1 MTEYALEINGLK
13 KVYDNDVE
21 ALKGIDLKITKGD
34 FFALLGPNGAGKS
47 STIGIISSITNKTD
61 GIIKIFGID
70 IDQDF
75 PKAKSFLGVVA
86 QEINFSQFEKV
97 EDIVIT
103 QAGFYGIPKDIAK
116 ERCKNLLK
124 KLSLWDKRHDQ
135 ARSLSGGQ
143 KRRVMI
149 AKALVHEPKL
159 LILDEPTAGVDIELR
174 REMWDFLSDINK
186 KGTTIILTTHYLEE
200 AEQHCN
206 NIAIID
212 DGSIVEDTSMKE
224 LLSRLSI
231 QSFVLD
237 LENEI
242 QELPNL
248 PIFDLKSQDSK
259 TLTATL
265 TKDDDLNS
273 LFAGPMYR
281 QAMKELKIKTECRF
295 KNRGPSHII
304 GIESRGFVMGAVLAY
319 AMKLPFVMVRKAG
332 AKYPGEL
339 LEESYTL
346 EYGEAT
352 LTLQTGLLGHTDR
365 CIVVDDLIATGGSVL
380 ATKRLIEQTG
390 ASVLGV
396 STVIDLEYVRK
407 EPLHLD
413 IAYLERIK

>member
-1 MTEYALEINGLK
+1 MSEYALEITGLK
-13 KVYDNDVE
+13 KVYDNNVE

-61 GIIKIFGID
+61 GNIKIFGVD
-70 IDQDF
+70 IDQNF

-116 ERCKNLLK
+116 ARCKNLLK
-124 KLSLWDKRHDQ
+124 KLSLWDKRQDQ
-135 ARSLSGGQ
+135 ARNLSGGQ
-143 KRRVMI
+143 KRRLMI

-212 DGSIVEDTSMKE
+212 EGSIVEDTSMKE

-273 LFAGPMYR
+273 LFDKLSEHG
-281 QAMKELKIKTECRF
+281 IKVKSMRNEQ
-295 KNRGPSHII
+295 NR
-304 GIESRGFVMGAVLAY
+304 
-319 AMKLPFVMVRKAG
+319 
-332 AKYPGEL
+332 
-339 LEESYTL
+339 LEEL
-346 EYGEAT
+346 FI
-352 LTLQTGLLGHTDR
+352 GL
-365 CIVVDDLIATGGSVL
+365 V
-380 ATKRLIEQTG
+380 
-390 ASVLGV
+390 
-396 STVIDLEYVRK
+396 K
-407 EPLHLD
+407 EKD
-413 IAYLERIK
+413 GN

>member
-1 MTEYALEINGLK
+1 MSEYALEITGLK

-61 GIIKIFGID
+61 GNIKIFGVD
-70 IDQDF
+70 IDQNF
-75 PKAKSFLGVVA
+75 PRAKSFLGVVA

-116 ERCKNLLK
+116 ARCENLLK
-124 KLSLWDKRHDQ
+124 KLSLWDKRQDQ
-135 ARSLSGGQ
+135 ARNLSGGQ
-143 KRRVMI
+143 KRRLMI

-212 DGSIVEDTSMKE
+212 EGSIVEDTSMKE

-237 LENEI
+237 LEHEI

-248 PIFDLKSQDSK
+248 SIFDLKSQDSK
-259 TLTATL
+259 TLIATL
-265 TKDDDLNS
+265 TKDDDLNT
-273 LFAGPMYR
+273 LFNKLSEHG
-281 QAMKELKIKTECRF
+281 IKVKSMRNEQ
-295 KNRGPSHII
+295 NR
-304 GIESRGFVMGAVLAY
+304 
-319 AMKLPFVMVRKAG
+319 
-332 AKYPGEL
+332 
-339 LEESYTL
+339 LEEL
-346 EYGEAT
+346 F
-352 LTLQTGLLGHTDR
+352 
-365 CIVVDDLIATGGSVL
+365 I
-380 ATKRLIEQTG
+380 RL
-390 ASVLGV
+390 V
-396 STVIDLEYVRK
+396 K
-407 EPLHLD
+407 EKD
-413 IAYLERIK
+413 GN

>member
-1 MTEYALEINGLK
+1 MSEYALEITGLK
-13 KVYDNDVE
+13 KIYDNDVE

-61 GIIKIFGID
+61 GNIKIFGID
-70 IDQDF
+70 IDQNF

-103 QAGFYGIPKDIAK
+103 QAGFYGIPKNIAK
-116 ERCKNLLK
+116 ERCENLLK

-135 ARSLSGGQ
+135 ARNLSGGQ

-212 DGSIVEDTSMKE
+212 EGSIVEDTSMKE

-237 LENEI
+237 LEHEI
-242 QELPNL
+242 KDLPNL
-248 PIFDLKSQDSK
+248 SIFDLKSQDSK
-259 TLTATL
+259 TLIATL
-265 TKDDDLNS
+265 TKDDDLNT
-273 LFAGPMYR
+273 LFNKLSEHG
-281 QAMKELKIKTECRF
+281 IKVKSMRNEQ
-295 KNRGPSHII
+295 NR
-304 GIESRGFVMGAVLAY
+304 
-319 AMKLPFVMVRKAG
+319 
-332 AKYPGEL
+332 
-339 LEESYTL
+339 LEEL
-346 EYGEAT
+346 F
-352 LTLQTGLLGHTDR
+352 
-365 CIVVDDLIATGGSVL
+365 I
-380 ATKRLIEQTG
+380 RL
-390 ASVLGV
+390 V
-396 STVIDLEYVRK
+396 K
-407 EPLHLD
+407 EKD
-413 IAYLERIK
+413 GN

>member
-75 PKAKSFLGVVA
+75 TKAKSFLGVVA

-135 ARSLSGGQ
+135 ARNLSGGQ

-212 DGSIVEDTSMKE
+212 EGSIVEDTSMKE

-237 LENEI
+237 LEHEI

-248 PIFDLKSQDSK
+248 PIFDLKSQAPK
-259 TLTATL
+259 TIIATL

-273 LFAGPMYR
+273 LFDKLSEHG
-281 QAMKELKIKTECRF
+281 IKVKSMRNEQ
-295 KNRGPSHII
+295 NR
-304 GIESRGFVMGAVLAY
+304 
-319 AMKLPFVMVRKAG
+319 
-332 AKYPGEL
+332 
-339 LEESYTL
+339 LEEL
-346 EYGEAT
+346 F
-352 LTLQTGLLGHTDR
+352 
-365 CIVVDDLIATGGSVL
+365 I
-380 ATKRLIEQTG
+380 RL
-390 ASVLGV
+390 V
-396 STVIDLEYVRK
+396 K
-407 EPLHLD
+407 EKD
-413 IAYLERIK
+413 GN

>member
-1 MTEYALEINGLK
+1 MSEYALEITGLK

-61 GIIKIFGID
+61 GNIKIFGVD

-75 PKAKSFLGVVA
+75 PRAKSFLGVVA

-116 ERCKNLLK
+116 ARCKNLLK
-124 KLSLWDKRHDQ
+124 KLSLWDKRQDQ
-135 ARSLSGGQ
+135 ARNLSGGQ
-143 KRRVMI
+143 KRRLMI

-212 DGSIVEDTSMKE
+212 EGSIVEDTSMKE

-237 LENEI
+237 LEHEI

-248 PIFDLKSQDSK
+248 SIFDLKSQDSK
-259 TLTATL
+259 TLIATL
-265 TKDDDLNS
+265 TKDDDLNT
-273 LFAGPMYR
+273 LFNKLSEHG
-281 QAMKELKIKTECRF
+281 IKVKSMRNEQ
-295 KNRGPSHII
+295 NR
-304 GIESRGFVMGAVLAY
+304 
-319 AMKLPFVMVRKAG
+319 
-332 AKYPGEL
+332 
-339 LEESYTL
+339 LEEL
-346 EYGEAT
+346 F
-352 LTLQTGLLGHTDR
+352 
-365 CIVVDDLIATGGSVL
+365 I
-380 ATKRLIEQTG
+380 RLVKDKDG
-390 ASVLGV
+390 N
-396 STVIDLEYVRK
+396 
-407 EPLHLD
+407 
-413 IAYLERIK
+413 

>member
-1 MTEYALEINGLK
+1 MSEYALEITGLK
-13 KVYDNDVE
+13 KVYNNDVE

-61 GIIKIFGID
+61 GNIKIFGID

-212 DGSIVEDTSMKE
+212 EGSIVEDTTMKE

-237 LENEI
+237 LEHEI

-248 PIFDLKSQDSK
+248 KIFDLKSRDSK
-259 TLTATL
+259 TLIATL
-265 TKDDDLNS
+265 TKDDDLNT
-273 LFAGPMYR
+273 LFNKLSEHG
-281 QAMKELKIKTECRF
+281 IKVKSMRNEQ
-295 KNRGPSHII
+295 NR
-304 GIESRGFVMGAVLAY
+304 
-319 AMKLPFVMVRKAG
+319 
-332 AKYPGEL
+332 
-339 LEESYTL
+339 LEEL
-346 EYGEAT
+346 F
-352 LTLQTGLLGHTDR
+352 
-365 CIVVDDLIATGGSVL
+365 I
-380 ATKRLIEQTG
+380 RL
-390 ASVLGV
+390 V
-396 STVIDLEYVRK
+396 K
-407 EPLHLD
+407 EKD
-413 IAYLERIK
+413 GN

>member
-1 MTEYALEINGLK
+1 MIEYALEINGLK

-61 GIIKIFGID
+61 GNVKIFGID

-103 QAGFYGIPKDIAK
+103 QAGFYGIPKDTAK

-135 ARSLSGGQ
+135 ARNLSGGQ

-149 AKALVHEPKL
+149 AKALVHEPEL

-212 DGSIVEDTSMKE
+212 EGSIVEDTSMKE

-237 LENEI
+237 LEHEI

-248 PIFDLKSQDSK
+248 PIFDLKSQDPK

-265 TKDDDLNS
+265 TKDDDLNK
-273 LFAGPMYR
+273 LFDKLSEHG
-281 QAMKELKIKTECRF
+281 IKVKSMRNEQ
-295 KNRGPSHII
+295 NR
-304 GIESRGFVMGAVLAY
+304 
-319 AMKLPFVMVRKAG
+319 
-332 AKYPGEL
+332 
-339 LEESYTL
+339 LEELYM
-346 EYGEAT
+346 
-352 LTLQTGLLGHTDR
+352 
-365 CIVVDDLIATGGSVL
+365 
-380 ATKRLIEQTG
+380 RL
-390 ASVLGV
+390 V
-396 STVIDLEYVRK
+396 K
-407 EPLHLD
+407 E
-413 IAYLERIK
+413 KNGN

>member
-61 GIIKIFGID
+61 GNIKIFGID

-116 ERCKNLLK
+116 ARCNNLLK
-124 KLSLWDKRHDQ
+124 KLSLWDKRQDQ
-135 ARSLSGGQ
+135 ARNLSGGQ
-143 KRRVMI
+143 KRRLMI

-212 DGSIVEDTSMKE
+212 EGSIVEDTSMKE

-237 LENEI
+237 LEHEI

-248 PIFDLKSQDSK
+248 SIFDLKCQDSK
-259 TLTATL
+259 TLIATL
-265 TKDDDLNS
+265 TKDDDLNT
-273 LFAGPMYR
+273 LFNKLSEHG
-281 QAMKELKIKTECRF
+281 IKVKSMRNEQ
-295 KNRGPSHII
+295 NR
-304 GIESRGFVMGAVLAY
+304 
-319 AMKLPFVMVRKAG
+319 
-332 AKYPGEL
+332 
-339 LEESYTL
+339 LEEL
-346 EYGEAT
+346 F
-352 LTLQTGLLGHTDR
+352 
-365 CIVVDDLIATGGSVL
+365 I
-380 ATKRLIEQTG
+380 RL
-390 ASVLGV
+390 V
-396 STVIDLEYVRK
+396 K
-407 EPLHLD
+407 EKD
-413 IAYLERIK
+413 GN

>member
-1 MTEYALEINGLK
+1 MSEYALEITGLK
-13 KVYDNDVE
+13 KVYDNNVE

-61 GIIKIFGID
+61 GNIKIFGVD
-70 IDQDF
+70 IDQNF

-135 ARSLSGGQ
+135 ARNLSGGQ
-143 KRRVMI
+143 KRRLMI

-212 DGSIVEDTSMKE
+212 EGSIVEDTSMKE

-237 LENEI
+237 LEREI
-242 QELPNL
+242 QDLPNIS
-248 PIFDLKSQDSK
+248 IFDLKSQDSK
-259 TLTATL
+259 TLIATL
-265 TKDDDLNS
+265 TKDDDLNA
-273 LFAGPMYR
+273 LFNKLSEHG
-281 QAMKELKIKTECRF
+281 IKVKSMRNEQ
-295 KNRGPSHII
+295 NR
-304 GIESRGFVMGAVLAY
+304 
-319 AMKLPFVMVRKAG
+319 
-332 AKYPGEL
+332 
-339 LEESYTL
+339 LEEL
-346 EYGEAT
+346 F
-352 LTLQTGLLGHTDR
+352 
-365 CIVVDDLIATGGSVL
+365 I
-380 ATKRLIEQTG
+380 RL
-390 ASVLGV
+390 V
-396 STVIDLEYVRK
+396 K
-407 EPLHLD
+407 EKD
-413 IAYLERIK
+413 GN

>member
-1 MTEYALEINGLK
+1 MSEYALEITGLK

-61 GIIKIFGID
+61 GNIKIFGVD
-70 IDQDF
+70 IDQNF

-116 ERCKNLLK
+116 ARCKNLLK
-124 KLSLWDKRHDQ
+124 KLSLWDKRQDQ
-135 ARSLSGGQ
+135 ARNLSGGQ
-143 KRRVMI
+143 KRRLMI

-212 DGSIVEDTSMKE
+212 EGSIVEDTSMKE

-237 LENEI
+237 LEHEI

-248 PIFDLKSQDSK
+248 SIFDLKSQDSK
-259 TLTATL
+259 TLIATL
-265 TKDDDLNS
+265 TKDDDLNT
-273 LFAGPMYR
+273 LFNKLSEHG
-281 QAMKELKIKTECRF
+281 IKVKSMRNEQ
-295 KNRGPSHII
+295 NR
-304 GIESRGFVMGAVLAY
+304 
-319 AMKLPFVMVRKAG
+319 
-332 AKYPGEL
+332 
-339 LEESYTL
+339 LEEL
-346 EYGEAT
+346 F
-352 LTLQTGLLGHTDR
+352 
-365 CIVVDDLIATGGSVL
+365 I
-380 ATKRLIEQTG
+380 RL
-390 ASVLGV
+390 V
-396 STVIDLEYVRK
+396 K
-407 EPLHLD
+407 EKD
-413 IAYLERIK
+413 GN

>member
-1 MTEYALEINGLK
+1 MSEYALEITGLK
-13 KVYDNDVE
+13 KVYNNDVE

-61 GIIKIFGID
+61 GNIKIFGID

-212 DGSIVEDTSMKE
+212 EGSIVEDTSMKE

-242 QELPNL
+242 QELPDL

-273 LFAGPMYR
+273 LFDKLSEHG
-281 QAMKELKIKTECRF
+281 IKVKSMRNEQ
-295 KNRGPSHII
+295 NR
-304 GIESRGFVMGAVLAY
+304 
-319 AMKLPFVMVRKAG
+319 
-332 AKYPGEL
+332 
-339 LEESYTL
+339 LEEL
-346 EYGEAT
+346 F
-352 LTLQTGLLGHTDR
+352 
-365 CIVVDDLIATGGSVL
+365 I
-380 ATKRLIEQTG
+380 RL
-390 ASVLGV
+390 V
-396 STVIDLEYVRK
+396 K
-407 EPLHLD
+407 EKD
-413 IAYLERIK
+413 GN

>member
-61 GIIKIFGID
+61 GNIKIFGID

-75 PKAKSFLGVVA
+75 PKAKYFLGVVA

-103 QAGFYGIPKDIAK
+103 QAGFYGIPKNIAK
-116 ERCKNLLK
+116 ERCTNLLK

-135 ARSLSGGQ
+135 ARNLSGGQ

-212 DGSIVEDTSMKE
+212 EGSIVEDTSMKE

-237 LENEI
+237 LEHEI

-248 PIFDLKSQDSK
+248 PIFDLKSQDPK
-259 TLTATL
+259 TLIATL

-273 LFAGPMYR
+273 LFDKLSEHG
-281 QAMKELKIKTECRF
+281 IKVKSMRNEQ
-295 KNRGPSHII
+295 NR
-304 GIESRGFVMGAVLAY
+304 
-319 AMKLPFVMVRKAG
+319 
-332 AKYPGEL
+332 
-339 LEESYTL
+339 LEEL
-346 EYGEAT
+346 F
-352 LTLQTGLLGHTDR
+352 
-365 CIVVDDLIATGGSVL
+365 I
-380 ATKRLIEQTG
+380 RL
-390 ASVLGV
+390 V
-396 STVIDLEYVRK
+396 K
-407 EPLHLD
+407 EKD
-413 IAYLERIK
+413 GN

>member
-1 MTEYALEINGLK
+1 MSEYALEITGLK
-13 KVYDNDVE
+13 KIYDNDVE

-61 GIIKIFGID
+61 GNIKIFGID
-70 IDQDF
+70 IDQNF

-116 ERCKNLLK
+116 ARCKNLLK
-124 KLSLWDKRHDQ
+124 KLSLWDKRQDQ
-135 ARSLSGGQ
+135 ARNLSGGQ
-143 KRRVMI
+143 KRRLMI

-212 DGSIVEDTSMKE
+212 EGSIVEDTSMKE

-237 LENEI
+237 LEHEI
-242 QELPNL
+242 QDLPNL
-248 PIFDLKSQDSK
+248 AIFDLKSQDSK
-259 TLTATL
+259 TLIATL
-265 TKDDDLNS
+265 TKDDDLNT
-273 LFAGPMYR
+273 LFNKLSEHG
-281 QAMKELKIKTECRF
+281 IKVKSMRNEQ
-295 KNRGPSHII
+295 NR
-304 GIESRGFVMGAVLAY
+304 
-319 AMKLPFVMVRKAG
+319 
-332 AKYPGEL
+332 
-339 LEESYTL
+339 LEEL
-346 EYGEAT
+346 F
-352 LTLQTGLLGHTDR
+352 
-365 CIVVDDLIATGGSVL
+365 I
-380 ATKRLIEQTG
+380 RL
-390 ASVLGV
+390 V
-396 STVIDLEYVRK
+396 K
-407 EPLHLD
+407 EKD
-413 IAYLERIK
+413 GN

>member
-1 MTEYALEINGLK
+1 MSEYALEITGLK

-61 GIIKIFGID
+61 GNIKIFGVD
-70 IDQDF
+70 IDQNF

-116 ERCKNLLK
+116 ARCKNLLK
-124 KLSLWDKRHDQ
+124 KLSLWDKRQDQ
-135 ARSLSGGQ
+135 ARNLSGGQ
-143 KRRVMI
+143 KRRLMI

-212 DGSIVEDTSMKE
+212 EGSIVEDTSMKE

-237 LENEI
+237 LEHEI

-248 PIFDLKSQDSK
+248 SIFDLKCQDSK
-259 TLTATL
+259 TLIATL
-265 TKDDDLNS
+265 TKDDDLNT
-273 LFAGPMYR
+273 LFNKLSEHG
-281 QAMKELKIKTECRF
+281 IKVKSMRNEQ
-295 KNRGPSHII
+295 NR
-304 GIESRGFVMGAVLAY
+304 
-319 AMKLPFVMVRKAG
+319 
-332 AKYPGEL
+332 
-339 LEESYTL
+339 LEEL
-346 EYGEAT
+346 F
-352 LTLQTGLLGHTDR
+352 
-365 CIVVDDLIATGGSVL
+365 I
-380 ATKRLIEQTG
+380 RL
-390 ASVLGV
+390 V
-396 STVIDLEYVRK
+396 K
-407 EPLHLD
+407 EKD
-413 IAYLERIK
+413 GN

>member
-1 MTEYALEINGLK
+1 MSEYALEITGLK
-13 KVYDNDVE
+13 KVYKNDVE
-21 ALKGIDLKITKGD
+21 ALKGIDLRITKGD

-61 GIIKIFGID
+61 GNIKIFGVD
-70 IDQDF
+70 IDQNF

-97 EDIVIT
+97 EDIIIT

-116 ERCKNLLK
+116 ARCENLLK
-124 KLSLWDKRHDQ
+124 KLSLWDKRQDQ
-135 ARSLSGGQ
+135 ARNLSGGQ
-143 KRRVMI
+143 KRRLMI

-212 DGSIVEDTSMKE
+212 EGSIVEDTSMKE

-237 LENEI
+237 LEHEI

-248 PIFDLKSQDSK
+248 SIFDLKSQDSK
-259 TLTATL
+259 TLIATL
-265 TKDDDLNS
+265 TKDDDLNT
-273 LFAGPMYR
+273 LFNKLSEHG
-281 QAMKELKIKTECRF
+281 IKVKSMRNEQ
-295 KNRGPSHII
+295 NR
-304 GIESRGFVMGAVLAY
+304 
-319 AMKLPFVMVRKAG
+319 
-332 AKYPGEL
+332 
-339 LEESYTL
+339 LEEL
-346 EYGEAT
+346 F
-352 LTLQTGLLGHTDR
+352 
-365 CIVVDDLIATGGSVL
+365 I
-380 ATKRLIEQTG
+380 RL
-390 ASVLGV
+390 V
-396 STVIDLEYVRK
+396 K
-407 EPLHLD
+407 EKD
-413 IAYLERIK
+413 GN

>member
-1 MTEYALEINGLK
+1 MWEYALEIIVLK
-13 KVYDNDVE
+13 KVYNYDVA

-47 STIGIISSITNKTD
+47 STIVLFISITNKTE
-61 GIIKIFGID
+61 GSIKIFGID

-75 PKAKSFLGVVA
+75 PKAKSFLCVVA

-186 KGTTIILTTHYLEE
+186 KATTIILTTHYLEE

-212 DGSIVEDTSMKE
+212 EGSIVEDTSMKE

-237 LENEI
+237 LEHEI

-248 PIFDLKSQDSK
+248 KIFDLKSRDSK
-259 TLTATL
+259 TLIATL
-265 TKDDDLNS
+265 TKDDDLNT
-273 LFAGPMYR
+273 LFNKLSEHG
-281 QAMKELKIKTECRF
+281 IKVKSMRNEQ
-295 KNRGPSHII
+295 NR
-304 GIESRGFVMGAVLAY
+304 
-319 AMKLPFVMVRKAG
+319 
-332 AKYPGEL
+332 
-339 LEESYTL
+339 LEEL
-346 EYGEAT
+346 F
-352 LTLQTGLLGHTDR
+352 
-365 CIVVDDLIATGGSVL
+365 I
-380 ATKRLIEQTG
+380 RL
-390 ASVLGV
+390 V
-396 STVIDLEYVRK
+396 K
-407 EPLHLD
+407 EKD
-413 IAYLERIK
+413 GN